1 MIIDMG
7 KFLAE
12 ERKYWTE
19 LERILD
25 KIEGDP
31 LFGMDFEQA
40 KEFHYLYQRTS
51 ADLAK
56 ITTFASEPDIRR
68 YLESR
73 VGRAKGEIH

>member
-56 ITTFASEPDIRR
+56 GRLLGSFVANAQP
-68 YLESR
+68 SR
-73 VGRAKGEIH
+73 E